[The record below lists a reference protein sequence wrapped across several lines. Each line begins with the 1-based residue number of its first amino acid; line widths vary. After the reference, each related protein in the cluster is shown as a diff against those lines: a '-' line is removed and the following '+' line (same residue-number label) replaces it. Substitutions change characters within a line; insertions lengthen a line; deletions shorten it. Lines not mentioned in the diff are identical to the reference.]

1 MNPKI
6 TIGKVRSSSADG
18 PASDQSGSINLPGE
32 KPVAPGIP
40 GESAYEIAVEEG
52 FKGNKPQWLASLKGK
67 DGVKG
72 EKGEPGERGPKGDTG
87 DRGPIGP
94 QGPKGD
100 KGDTGIQGDRG
111 SNIWTMKMA
120 AGGNVNGRYITD
132 LYNASATNLPAVND
146 LVVQPDGNVFSIT
159 SVTKDTTSGAADGGG
174 TFDLGAALFSIKGD
188 TGATGATGNVGPQG
202 PQGPAGPKGD
212 TGAKGSD
219 GANGAKGDTGARGIS
234 IWASKYA
241 RGAKLND
248 QYWSDLNGTKVGFG
262 PQVGDLVLQT
272 DGNVSIIT
280 KSVTSSDINTGG
292 GLWSIDGY
300 LFNIRGP
307 QGSKGDA
314 GLTGPQGAT
323 GATGPKGST
332 GDRGPQG
339 IQGPKGD
346 KGDTGSNFYYSIYE
360 ASANQ
365 DTLYWTDLHPTANPP
380 RVGEHIITPSGK
392 VYEITKVH
400 PDTSPKTYGIGELIA
415 NIHGIK
421 GDKGDKGDTGLTGP
435 QGIQGPKGDKGDTGP
450 QGPKGDKGD
459 IGINL
464 LTGTTDNLGTAQV
477 IYYNS
482 GFPKYKVDM
491 VCSTD
496 TTFTASAWLH
506 PYSYPIAVQ
515 IVWLDANNV
524 QHYSSSDYIT
534 AGSFG
539 YSTCTVT
546 IPAGGTLSYVTAV
559 FNTVAN
565 DTTQVDYKEFKL
577 EKGRVV
583 TDWCPNPSEILTK
596 SDYKK
601 IQDSI
606 VALGG
611 TLVDAIE
618 TSSEYATQAL
628 EDEKN
633 AAQNNNFTS
642 FDKKWAYSGTDLGFN
657 YSPTSTTFK
666 IWSPTATGVKLISY
680 GKNTD
685 PTVAPV
691 SKTPMTRGTSAT
703 PNNHATN
710 TIGVWS
716 LTVPGDQNGMVYA
729 YELTF
734 GNGIVIDYAGST
746 YGTLYTNLV
755 INTTNDPYSIATTQG
770 GYRSVVVSPAS
781 IKSNLVL
788 AQGKSAT
795 WRVASPTQAIV
806 DELHVRDFTIS
817 PTSGVSEGNRGKFL
831 GLIESGTKDPNT
843 GTATGIDYLKNEG
856 FNYIQLMP
864 VSQYSS
870 VDESG
875 NRTTYHSNNY
885 GWGYDPQNEMVPEG
899 EYASDSINPVTRI
912 NEMKKMVQG
921 LHENGIGV
929 IMDMVFNHVFSQSD
943 SAFEKSQPGYYFRRY
958 TQSGCGNDTASDH
971 EMFGKFVIDSVTY
984 WAKNYDID
992 GFRFDLMTL
1001 LDGTVIKKLR
1011 AELTAIDPNI
1021 IMYGEGWWDSNL
1033 NHIYETSINNAKNF
1047 SGIGFFNP
1055 SERDAIVNN
1064 GGSADGFVSGNKANT
1079 VNVARSLLG
1088 SAGWNGNDAL
1098 QAFWTPGQSVNYIEC
1113 HDSYTLNDAL
1123 WSANPNDSMATHHA
1137 RVVFANAINILA
1149 NGVTFMEAGQEFGRS
1164 KLIDPS
1170 NMTPLSPTQVQA
1182 YQSGSMTKPAWYTA
1196 SWETAKNSYNGLF
1209 CLDSNG
1215 NYHGNYWPGDN
1226 LGTTI
1231 FAGDVVNGINWDNVR
1246 DNQHDV
1252 NLIRNLI
1259 KFKKS
1264 NPQFWPN
1271 DYNPLAFTPTD
1282 KGIENVTYASNGVIT
1297 EELTSGS
1304 TKYLVVLNS
1313 SGDSITIGQGGQLY
1327 EKLDL
1332 TGKTVIVSNGGSL
1345 PTNQISSSFVTI
1357 TNWVFAVIKL
1367 S

>member
-1 MNPKI
+1 MSEP
-6 TIGKVRSSSADG
+6 TD
-18 PASDQSGSINLPGE
+18 INL
-32 KPVAPGIP
+32 K
-40 GESAYEIAVEEG
+40 
-52 FKGNKPQWLASLKGK
+52 
-67 DGVKG
+67 
-72 EKGEPGERGPKGDTG
+72 
-87 DRGPIGP
+87 
-94 QGPKGD
+94 
-100 KGDTGIQGDRG
+100 
-111 SNIWTMKMA
+111 
-120 AGGNVNGRYITD
+120 
-132 LYNASATNLPAVND
+132 
-146 LVVQPDGNVFSIT
+146 
-159 SVTKDTTSGAADGGG
+159 
-174 TFDLGAALFSIKGD
+174 IK
-188 TGATGATGNVGPQG
+188 AQ
-202 PQGPAGPKGD
+202 
-212 TGAKGSD
+212 
-219 GANGAKGDTGARGIS
+219 
-234 IWASKYA
+234 
-241 RGAKLND
+241 
-248 QYWSDLNGTKVGFG
+248 
-262 PQVGDLVLQT
+262 
-272 DGNVSIIT
+272 
-280 KSVTSSDINTGG
+280 
-292 GLWSIDGY
+292 
-300 LFNIRGP
+300 
-307 QGSKGDA
+307 
-314 GLTGPQGAT
+314 
-323 GATGPKGST
+323 
-332 GDRGPQG
+332 GPQG

-346 KGDTGSNFYYSIYE
+346 
-360 ASANQ
+360 
-365 DTLYWTDLHPTANPP
+365 
-380 RVGEHIITPSGK
+380 
-392 VYEITKVH
+392 
-400 PDTSPKTYGIGELIA
+400 
-415 NIHGIK
+415 
-421 GDKGDKGDTGLTGP
+421 
-435 QGIQGPKGDKGDTGP
+435 KGDKGDTGP

-506 PYSYPIAVQ
+506 PYSHPIAVQ
-515 IVWLDANNV
+515 IAWLDANNV

-559 FNTVAN
+559 FNTVEN

-734 GNGIVIDYAGST
+734 ANGTVSDYAGST
-746 YGTLYTNLV
+746 YGTLSTNLV

-770 GYRSVVVSPAS
+770 GNRSVVVSPAS
-781 IKSNLVL
+781 VTSNLDL

-831 GLIESGTKDPNT
+831 GVIESGTKDPNT

-875 NRTTYHSNNY
+875 NRTTHHPNNY
-885 GWGYDPQNEMVPEG
+885 DWGYAPQNEMVPEG
-899 EYASDSINPVTRI
+899 EYASDSVNPVTRI

-929 IMDMVFNHVFSQSD
+929 IMDIVLNHVFSQSD

-1001 LDGTVIKKLR
+1001 LDSKVMNKLR
-1011 AELTAIDPNI
+1011 DELTAIDPHI

-1033 NHIYETSINNAKNF
+1033 NHISETSLNNYKNVS

-1064 GGSADGFVSGNKANT
+1064 DGSADGFVSGNTASTTK
-1079 VNVARSLLG
+1079 VARALLA
-1088 SAGWNGNDAL
+1088 SAGWNGNDTL
-1098 QAFWTPGQSVNYIEC
+1098 QSFWTPKQSVNYIEC
-1113 HDSYTLNDAL
+1113 HDNLTLNDRL
-1123 WSANPNDSMATHHA
+1123 WLANPNDSVDEHRA
-1137 RVVFANAINILA
+1137 RVVFANAINIIA
-1149 NGVTFMEAGQEFGRS
+1149 NGVTFMEVGQEFCRS
-1164 KLIDPS
+1164 KLINPS
-1170 NMTPLSPTQVQA
+1170 SLTPLSLTQTQA
-1182 YQSGSMTKPAWYTA
+1182 YQSGSMEKPAWYSA
-1196 SWETAKNSYNGLF
+1196 SWDTAKNSYNGLF
-1209 CLDSNG
+1209 GLDSNG
-1215 NYHGNYWPGDN
+1215 DYHGNCDPFSNNYTPVV
-1226 LGTTI
+1226 
-1231 FAGDVVNGINWDNVR
+1231 AGDVVNGINWDNVKGSE
-1246 DNQHDV
+1246 HDV
-1252 NLIRNLI
+1252 NLIRTLI

-1264 NPQFWPN
+1264 NPQFWPDN
-1271 DYNPLAFTPTD
+1271 YTQISFVPT
-1282 KGIENVTYASNGVIT
+1282 GTGVENVTNASNGVIT

-1332 TGKTVIVSNGGSL
+1332 TGKTVIVSNEGSL

-1357 TNWVFAVIKL
+1357 TNWIFAVIKL

>member
-1 MNPKI
+1 MEKDINLNIKAQGPVGPVGPKGD
-6 TIGKVRSSSADG
+6 IGPQG
-18 PASDQSGSINLPGE
+18 PAGPT
-32 KPVAPGIP
+32 
-40 GESAYEIAVEEG
+40 
-52 FKGNKPQWLASLKGK
+52 
-67 DGVKG
+67 
-72 EKGEPGERGPKGDTG
+72 GPKGDTG
-87 DRGPIGP
+87 NTGPMGP
-94 QGPKGD
+94 QGE
-100 KGDTGIQGDRG
+100 R
-111 SNIWTMKMA
+111 
-120 AGGNVNGRYITD
+120 
-132 LYNASATNLPAVND
+132 
-146 LVVQPDGNVFSIT
+146 
-159 SVTKDTTSGAADGGG
+159 
-174 TFDLGAALFSIKGD
+174 
-188 TGATGATGNVGPQG
+188 G

-212 TGAKGSD
+212 TGYSVYQSWLNAGNKGTEAQFVASFKGVQGPAGPQGPRGD
-219 GANGAKGDTGARGIS
+219 AGPQGLKGDTG
-234 IWASKYA
+234 
-241 RGAKLND
+241 
-248 QYWSDLNGTKVGFG
+248 
-262 PQVGDLVLQT
+262 
-272 DGNVSIIT
+272 
-280 KSVTSSDINTGG
+280 
-292 GLWSIDGY
+292 
-300 LFNIRGP
+300 P
-307 QGSKGDA
+307 QG
-314 GLTGPQGAT
+314 PV
-323 GATGPKGST
+323 
-332 GDRGPQG
+332 
-339 IQGPKGD
+339 GPKGD
-346 KGDTGSNFYYSIYE
+346 KGEQGSKGEKGNVGPAGKDGATGPQGERGPQGPVGPTGPKGNTGSTGPMGPRGPQGPQGARGDLGYNFYYSTYE
-360 ASANQ
+360 ASPNQ
-365 DTLYWTDLHPTANPP
+365 NTMFWTDLHPVANPP
-380 RVGEHIITPSGK
+380 RVGEHVIMPSGK
-392 VYEITKVH
+392 VYQITEVNNNA
-400 PDTSPKTYGIGELIA
+400 SPKCYGIGELLTDL
-415 NIHGIK
+415 HGIQGPKGEKGDVGAKGSTGAIGPQGPTGPKGDKGDRGPTGATGKQGPQGIQGSK
-421 GDKGDKGDTGLTGP
+421 GDKGDKGD
-435 QGIQGPKGDKGDTGP
+435 
-450 QGPKGDKGD
+450 
-459 IGINL
+459 IGFNL

-524 QHYSSSDYIT
+524 QHYSSSDYIN
-534 AGSFG
+534 AGSSG

-546 IPAGGTLSYVTAV
+546 VPAGGTLNYVTAV

-577 EKGRVV
+577 EKGGVV
-583 TDWCPNPSEILTK
+583 TDWCLNPSEILTK

-642 FDKKWAYSGTDLGFN
+642 FDKKWAYSGPDLGFN

-685 PTVAPV
+685 PTASQV
-691 SKTPMTRGTSAT
+691 SKTPMTRGTSST

-734 GNGIVIDYAGST
+734 ANGTVSDYAGST
-746 YGTLYTNLV
+746 YGTLSTNLV
-755 INTTNDPYSIATTQG
+755 INTTNDPYSITTTQG

-1001 LDGTVIKKLR
+1001 LDGTVMKKLR

>member
-1001 LDGTVIKKLR
+1001 LDGTVMKKLR

>member
-323 GATGPKGST
+323 GAKGST

-339 IQGPKGD
+339 PQGD
-346 KGDTGSNFYYSIYE
+346 KGDTG
-360 ASANQ
+360 A
-365 DTLYWTDLHPTANPP
+365 T
-380 RVGEHIITPSGK
+380 GK
-392 VYEITKVH
+392 Q
-400 PDTSPKTYGIGELIA
+400 
-415 NIHGIK
+415 
-421 GDKGDKGDTGLTGP
+421 GP

-1001 LDGTVIKKLR
+1001 LDGTVMKKLR

-1149 NGVTFMEAGQEFGRS
+1149 NGVTFMEAGQEFSRS
-1164 KLIDPS
+1164 KLINPS

-1196 SWETAKNSYNGLF
+1196 SWDTAKNSYNGLF

-1252 NLIRNLI
+1252 DLIRNLV

-1313 SGDSITIGQGGQLY
+1313 SGNSITIGQGGQLY
-1327 EKLDL
+1327 ETLDL
-1332 TGKTVIVSNGGSL
+1332 TGKTIIVSNEGSL
-1345 PTNQISSSFVTI
+1345 PTNQVSSSFVTI